1 MRGFRG
7 KDFPRATRAPTPHS
21 ARLPPQAAAR
31 LTLRELNMNNST
43 QPLPSFFSRISIAIG
58 AFFRALSDAEYAARL
73 ARIAAGEPQPS
84 AAPVAAPAPVPAPAP
99 APAPVT
105 LRVATPDAALQLLG
119 LFQREARL
127 IDFTQENLSAY
138 SDADIGAA
146 ARVVHEG
153 CGKVLREHFTIEA
166 VRSEAEGSRVV
177 LEEGFDASAVRL
189 TGNVVG
195 KAPFRGALSHRGW
208 RASNVRLPKLAEAH
222 DAAILAPAEVEL

>member
-1 MRGFRG
+1 
-7 KDFPRATRAPTPHS
+7 
-21 ARLPPQAAAR
+21 
-31 LTLRELNMNNST
+31 MNNST

-73 ARIAAGEPQPS
+73 TRIDDPLPQP
-84 AAPVAAPAPVPAPAP
+84 AAAPVPAPAP
-99 APAPVT
+99 APVPAPVI
-105 LRVATPDAALQLLG
+105 LREATPDAALQLLG

-153 CGKVLREHFTIEA
+153 CGKVLREHFTIA
-166 VRSEAEGSRVV
+166 PVRSEAEGSRIE
-177 LEEGFDASAVRL
+177 LPEGFDAAAVRL

-195 KAPFRGALSHRGW
+195 KAPFRGTLSHRGW
-208 RASNVRLPKLAEAH
+208 RSADVRLPKLAAAH

>member
-1 MRGFRG
+1 M
-7 KDFPRATRAPTPHS
+7 
-21 ARLPPQAAAR
+21 
-31 LTLRELNMNNST
+31 
-43 QPLPSFFSRISIAIG
+43 PSFFSRISIAIG
-58 AFFRALSDAEYAARL
+58 AFFRALSDADYAARL
-73 ARIAAGEPQPS
+73 ARMDDAPQPA
-84 AAPVAAPAPVPAPAP
+84 AAPVAAPAPAPAP
-99 APAPVT
+99 APTP
-105 LRVATPDAALQLLG
+105 LRVATPDAALQLLS

-153 CGKVLREHFTIEA
+153 CSKVLREHFTIEA

-195 KAPFRGALSHRGW
+195 SAPFRGALSHRGW